1 MGVPFQREDDDE
13 EALLYGAAGAVCKAR
28 RDGFRRL
35 WRFNGLLCMFNGFAI
50 PKPFCRKI
58 NGL

>member
-1 MGVPFQREDDDE
+1 MDGFLYEDNHE
-13 EALLYGAAGAVCKAR
+13 ERPLYGAVGAVR
-28 RDGFRRL
+28 NPHRDGSSRP
-35 WRFNGLLCMFNGFAI
+35 WRINRLLCMFNGFAI